1 MQFTIK
7 KNDIRDVLSKIQG
20 LTGRKS
26 SLAITENCLIK
37 AADSSIIITATD
49 LETGF
54 EGSYPAQI
62 ESEGII
68 ALKARKFYE
77 IVRDFPKD
85 EIFINEV
92 ENHWIEI
99 GHENVQYHIMG
110 MNPED
115 FPENPYIEEVALFEV
130 DSTSFKK
137 MIEQTIM
144 ISADTDDKRA
154 HTNGVYFER
163 IESPDEKFIR
173 MVSTD
178 GSRLSKVD
186 YYYDKD
192 FDLTTG
198 PGIIIPKKGLNEV
211 GKFLDT
217 EGVVQIGVKNNYFI
231 AKQGSETIITRL
243 LEGDFPEYRDIIN
256 RDKSYALTFD
266 KQKFLMMLK
275 RMSILSS
282 ENYRGVIFNFGENKL
297 FINSIN
303 PEIGESKEEM
313 EIDFDVESIALAFN
327 PKFFID
333 TLNVTDGDQ
342 VIISLIDNE
351 SPCFIEEKDKKN
363 FLSVIM
369 PMRI

>member
-1 MQFTIK
+1 MKFKIK

-26 SLAITENCLIK
+26 SLSITDNCLIK
-37 AADSSIIITATD
+37 AVDSSIVIIATD

-77 IVRDFPKD
+77 IVKDFPED
-85 EIFINEV
+85 EILIKEV

-99 GHENVQYHIMG
+99 GDENVQYHIVG
-110 MNPED
+110 MNPEE
-115 FPENPYIEEVALFEV
+115 FPENPYIDEVALFEV
-130 DSTSFKK
+130 DSASFKK
-137 MIEQTIM
+137 MIEQTIV
-144 ISADTDDKRA
+144 ISPSTDDKRA
-154 HTNGVYFER
+154 HTNGIYFER
-163 IESPDEKFIR
+163 IELQDEKLIR

-178 GSRLSKVD
+178 GSRLSKAD
-186 YYYDKD
+186 YSYDGD
-192 FDLTTG
+192 FDLPTG

-217 EGVVQIGVKNNYFI
+217 GGVVQIGVKNNYFI
-231 AKQGSETIITRL
+231 ANQGSETIVIRL
-243 LEGDFPEYRDIIN
+243 LEGDFPKYHDIIS
-256 RDKSYALTFD
+256 RDKSCFLIFD

-282 ENYRGVIFNFGENKL
+282 ENYKGVIFNFGENKL
-297 FINSIN
+297 VINSIN

-313 EIDFDVESIALAFN
+313 EIDFDKESIALAFN

-333 TLNVTDGDQ
+333 TLNVIDGDQ
-342 VIISLIDNE
+342 VVISLIDNE
-351 SPCFIEEKDKKN
+351 SPCYIEEKDKKN